1 MGDLQDGVN
10 AALAAIVVAGGLIVG
25 VDVARAAIGWLR
37 SVIDPY
43 DPNNPYHNGNRGDYG
58 D

>member
-1 MGDLQDGVN
+1 
-10 AALAAIVVAGGLIVG
+10 VVAGGLIVG

-43 DPNNPYHNGNRGDYG
+43 DPNNPYHNGKRGDYG